1 MQDTHTLAIIV
12 IIVIIE
18 MFVLIVILVM
28 QFCFFTCN
36 DNVEGSETSVG
47 LVRRI
52 GGMLF
57 LCVLSA
63 YMFVLFAL
71 FALSFFLRQGLVD
84 RSIKAFRPNTP

>member
-1 MQDTHTLAIIV
+1 MS
-12 IIVIIE
+12 
-18 MFVLIVILVM
+18 
-28 QFCFFTCN
+28 FTCN

-71 FALSFFLRQGLVD
+71 FAVSFFLRQGLVD